1 MKIQIKTIGFFS
13 FATKKIYSTI
23 EECKAATS
31 QFNELKKSVKQ
42 NTQSLINWVKDG
54 LKDTLKQKPSFKRWA
69 TIATYKAII
78 KDLIFNDWHENINLV

>member
-1 MKIQIKTIGFFS
+1 MKIQIKTIGYFS

-23 EECKAATS
+23 VECKNATMK
-31 QFNELKKSVKQ
+31 FNEVKNSIKE

-78 KDLIFNDWHENINLV
+78 KDLIFNDWHENINLL